1 MYKNINSLL
10 YELNTLNYTEEMFEE
25 NKKIEIAPGYA
36 GYTSKISL
44 IESNSQQLINLSDN
58 LI

>member
-1 MYKNINSLL
+1 M

-36 GYTSKISL
+36 GYTSKISS